1 MRITLWGVRGSI
13 PTPFRHT
20 MVSDKIKKAMS
31 LATPRDISSEESI
44 DRFIDSLPFSVKGT
58 YGGNTTCLEVR
69 TKDNEIIII
78 DGGTGLK
85 NLGASLMKEDFG
97 RGEGIAT
104 MLFTHTHWD
113 HIQGIPFFVPFYIK
127 GNRFNIYSPFS
138 DIKERIEYQQVF
150 SHFPVNLDYM
160 FATKEFFV
168 LEKES
173 EFNLNDVK
181 IINKRMRHPGGC
193 FGFRFEE
200 EGKSFVFTSDC
211 EFNIDEMDYI
221 DTYRDFLS
229 NADVAVFD
237 AQYTFEDSVI
247 NKVDWGHSS
256 ASIAI
261 DIAVRFNIKKL
272 ILWHHDPDHSDEKLD
287 AVLSN
292 AMTYLS
298 MDKKKRDYDLEV
310 EVAYDGMVIDV

>member
-1 MRITLWGVRGSI
+1 MRIKLWGVRGSI
-13 PTPFRHT
+13 PTPFVHQN
-20 MVSDKIKKAMS
+20 VSDKIRKALM
-31 LATPRDISSEESI
+31 LATTRDISSEEAI
-44 DRFIDSLPFSVKGT
+44 NRFIDSLPFSTRGA

-69 TKDNEIIII
+69 TKQNDLIVV

-97 RGEGIAT
+97 QGKGTGT

-127 GNRFNIYSPFS
+127 GNRFNIYSPFD
-138 DIKERIEYQQVF
+138 DIKKRIEYQQVF

-168 LEKES
+168 LEKEAA
-173 EFNLNDVK
+173 FHLNDIT

-193 FGFRFEE
+193 FGYRFEE
-200 EGKSFVFTSDC
+200 DGKTFVFTSDC
-211 EFNIDEMDYI
+211 EFNVDEMDYI
-221 DTYRDFLS
+221 ESYKDFFS
-229 NADVAVFD
+229 NADVCVFD
-237 AQYTFEDSVI
+237 AQYTFEDSVL

-261 DIAVRFNIKKL
+261 DIASKFNVKKL
-272 ILWHHDPDHSDEKLD
+272 ILWHHDPDHNDEKLD
-287 AVLSN
+287 SVLSN
-292 AMTYLS
+292 AKTYMN
-298 MDKKKRDYDLEV
+298 MDKKKRSRSMEI
-310 EVAYDGMVIDV
+310 EVAYEGMELNL